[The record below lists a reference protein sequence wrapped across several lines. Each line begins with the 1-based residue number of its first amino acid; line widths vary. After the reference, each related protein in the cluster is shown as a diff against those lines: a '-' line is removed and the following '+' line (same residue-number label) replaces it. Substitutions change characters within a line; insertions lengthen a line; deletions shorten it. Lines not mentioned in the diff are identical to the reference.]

1 MKKGAVILC
10 GGKSSRMGRDKAT
23 LPFGSELMLQ
33 RIVRILGQVVDPAS
47 MVIVAAAEQELPEFP
62 SIVQVARDER
72 PDRGPLEGLAAG
84 LRSLPSNI
92 DAIYATSC
100 DAPLLSPDFV
110 TMMFDQLGD
119 HSIAVPFDGKFHHPL
134 AAVYRPRVLS
144 AVLSLLDSNRLGL
157 RWLFKEVSTKEVPV
171 EQLRMVDPKL
181 ETLLNLNDP
190 NDYEAALAIATE
202 PQK

>member
-47 MVIVAAAEQELPEFP
+47 MVIVAAAEQELPEF
-62 SIVQVARDER
+62 
-72 PDRGPLEGLAAG
+72 LEGLAAG